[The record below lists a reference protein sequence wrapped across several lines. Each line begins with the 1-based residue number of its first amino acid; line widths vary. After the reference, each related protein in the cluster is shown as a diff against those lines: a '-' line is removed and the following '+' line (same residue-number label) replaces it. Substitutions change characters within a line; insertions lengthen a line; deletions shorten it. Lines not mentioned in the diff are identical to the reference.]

1 MEGKKSSSENLGQ
14 MIKELK
20 REAQTRLD
28 VDEALKAS
36 ETRYRRLFET
46 AEDGILI
53 LDADTEEVMDVNPF
67 LIKMLGY
74 SYAEFVGKKLWEIG
88 PFKDREESKAA
99 FQELQRKRYVRY
111 EDLPLETSD
120 GQLIEVEFV
129 SNVYAVNHSKVIQ
142 CNIRNIT
149 KRKRAEK
156 RLNHEAEWKNLLL
169 RLYEKAPQLT
179 DKELYEY
186 VIEQTVR
193 LSASTIG
200 FFHLVAEDQKTV
212 TLTTWNGEAL
222 KNCTASYETHY
233 PIEQAGNWVDCFR
246 LKRPVIYNDFPNS
259 PNQKGLPERH
269 TPVRRFMSIPVVEE
283 DKVRIIFGVG
293 NKTEEYDEHDVVQIQ
308 LVANELQRIIKQR
321 RSEEAVKEA
330 KNKLEERVKRRTQ
343 ELRNANTVLA
353 LEIKERT
360 QVAKLLTES
369 EGELRILSSQLII
382 ALEDERKRI
391 AMELHDDISSKLA
404 AIKFALERRLMHP
417 SEIIYQGNKLFED
430 IIDTVKDTMTS
441 IRMIMNNLRPAM
453 IDDLG
458 LLPTIVWFCREFRKV
473 YDTINIANELDIEEK
488 EIPEDLK
495 IVIFRVI
502 QEAMN
507 NIGKHSEASQ
517 VRICLKRINGAIKL
531 LVEDNGQ
538 GFDVE
543 KKNTAHGKYKRF
555 GLTSMKERTRQSG
568 GSFSIESLKGKGSVI
583 QVTWP
588 HTT

>member
-1 MEGKKSSSENLGQ
+1 MEEKKSNSENLGQ
-14 MIKELK
+14 MVKELK

-74 SYAEFVGKKLWEIG
+74 SYEEFVGKKLWEIG

-99 FQELQRKRYVRY
+99 FQELQRKGYVRY

-156 RLNHEAEWKNLLL
+156 RLSHEAEWKNLLL
-169 RLYEKAPQLT
+169 RLYEEAPQLT

-222 KNCTASYETHY
+222 KNCTASYQTHY

-246 LKRPVIYNDFPNS
+246 LKRPVIYNDFSNS
-259 PNQKGLPERH
+259 PHQKGLPEGH
-269 TPVRRFMSIPVVEE
+269 APVRRFMSIPVVEG

-293 NKTEEYDEHDVVQIQ
+293 NKTEEYDEYDVLQTQ

-321 RSEEAVKEA
+321 LSERALKEA
-330 KNKLEERVKRRTQ
+330 KNELEERVQKRTQ
-343 ELRNANTVLA
+343 ELKNANTVLA
-353 LEIKERT
+353 LEIEERKE
-360 QVAKLLTES
+360 VEKLLTES
-369 EGELRILSSQLII
+369 ERELWLLSSQLITV
-382 ALEDERKRI
+382 LEDERKRV
-391 AMELHDDISSKLA
+391 AMELHDEISAKLA
-404 AIKFALERRLMHP
+404 AIKFNLERKLIQPLEAIEQR
-417 SEIIYQGNKLFED
+417 NKLLKD
-430 IIDTVKDTMTS
+430 LIDSVKDTMIS
-441 IRMIMNNLRPAM
+441 IRRIMANLRPSM
-453 IDDLG
+453 LDDLG
-458 LLPTIVWFCREFRKV
+458 LLPTITWHCREFREV
-473 YDTINIANELDIEEK
+473 YDTITIANELDIEEE

-507 NIGKHSEASQ
+507 NIGKYSEASQ
-517 VRICLKRINGAIKL
+517 VRLYLKRIEGAIEL
-531 LVEDNGQ
+531 LVEDNGR
-538 GFDVE
+538 GFDIE
-543 KKNTAHGKYKRF
+543 KKNTASREYGGF
-555 GLTSMKERTRQSG
+555 GLTSMKERIRQSG
-568 GSFSIESLKGKGSVI
+568 GNFSIESLKGKGAVI
-583 QVTWP
+583 RATWP
-588 HTT
+588 DTT